1 MLLAIVGP
9 ALLLCE
15 RYILARYIAYE
26 AQYGKLH
33 RRRVSVMAD
42 DKGLEQ
48 VTQLLHRS
56 GRSSYRFLTIAPWLS
71 YADRTSR
78 KFTLRSGSKSA
89 NTAGLR

>member
-9 ALLLCE
+9 AVLLCE
-15 RYILARYIAYE
+15 RYILAHYIAYE

-33 RRRVSVMAD
+33 RRRVPVMAD

-48 VTQLLHRS
+48 LTQLLHRS
-56 GRSSYRFLTIAPWLS
+56 GRSAYRFLTIACLS

-89 NTAGLR
+89 STAGLR